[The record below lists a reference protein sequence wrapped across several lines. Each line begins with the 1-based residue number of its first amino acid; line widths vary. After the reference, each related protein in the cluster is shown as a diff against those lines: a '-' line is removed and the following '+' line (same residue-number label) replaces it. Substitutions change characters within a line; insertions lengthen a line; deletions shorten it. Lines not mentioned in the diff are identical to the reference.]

1 MKVPKLTKEVVF
13 HLVLCFKF
21 KKPKYLVDCCAQ
33 NTFFV
38 SRQIDLL
45 ELVMDTTQGYNINKI
60 LEIMLFFFFFM
71 SYSSNFHIF
80 LTGIKQKIQPKMI
93 ITSHNPY
100 KKSCKK
106 YC

>member
-60 LEIMLFFFFFM
+60 LEIMPFSFFYVIQFKFP
-71 SYSSNFHIF
+71 HIF
-80 LTGIKQKIQPKMI
+80 
-93 ITSHNPY
+93 NWY
-100 KKSCKK
+100 KTKNTTQNDNYIS
-106 YC
+106 